1 MTTRRVHASA
11 KTNERPVPG
20 SELEVLRRHLSER
33 GLKMTTQRDRI
44 LEVFLRASGHVTAE
58 QLYEK
63 MKQVDAGIGF
73 TTVYRTLRVLCECG
87 LAQERNFGHGPAR
100 YEHAFSRRHHD
111 HLVCVKC
118 GRIIEF
124 ENDAI
129 EAIQRQVAETHRFS
143 LLDHRHE
150 LYGHCES
157 CRRT

>member
-1 MTTRRVHASA
+1 MQTRQMNADA
-11 KTNERPVPG
+11 KLGESPLPG
-20 SELEVLRRHLSER
+20 SELEVLRRYLSER

-44 LEVFLRASGHVTAE
+44 LEVFLQATGHVTAE

-129 EAIQRQVAETHRFS
+129 EAIQRQVAETNRFT

-157 CRRT
+157 CQPA

>member
-1 MTTRRVHASA
+1 MATRRMNATA
-11 KTNERPVPG
+11 KSSDQPLPG
-20 SELEVLRRHLSER
+20 SELEVLRRYLSER

-44 LEVFLRASGHVTAE
+44 LEVFLRTSGHVTAE
-58 QLYEK
+58 QLYER
-63 MKQVDAGIGF
+63 MKQVDPGIGF

-129 EAIQRQVAETHRFS
+129 ETIQRQVADTHRFT

-150 LYGHCES
+150 LYGHCEF
-157 CRRT
+157 CRPA

>member
-1 MTTRRVHASA
+1 MRTHRLSA
-11 KTNERPVPG
+11 TVKTNDRPMPG
-20 SELEVLRRHLSER
+20 SELEVLRRFLSER

-44 LEVFLRASGHVTAE
+44 LEVFLQTSGHVTAE

-63 MKQVDAGIGF
+63 MKQVDPGIGF

-124 ENDAI
+124 ENEAI
-129 EAIQRQVAETHRFS
+129 ETIQRQVAETNRFT

-157 CRRT
+157 CQPV

>member
-1 MTTRRVHASA
+1 VIAPRMNVTA
-11 KTNERPVPG
+11 KTSERPSPG
-20 SELEVLRRHLSER
+20 SELEVLRRYLYER

-44 LEVFLRASGHVTAE
+44 LEVFLQTSGHVTAE
-58 QLYEK
+58 QLYER
-63 MKQVDAGIGF
+63 MKQVDTCIGF

-129 EAIQRQVAETHRFS
+129 EQIQRQVAETHKFT

-150 LYGHCES
+150 LYGHCEA